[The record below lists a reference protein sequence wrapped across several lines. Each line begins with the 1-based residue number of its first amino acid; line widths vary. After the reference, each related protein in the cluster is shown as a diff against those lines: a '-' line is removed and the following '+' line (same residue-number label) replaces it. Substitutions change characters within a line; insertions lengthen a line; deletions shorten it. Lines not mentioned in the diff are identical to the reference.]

1 MTFCVPVVCAQIG
14 CMLKVCYGIRIVFCH
29 CVASLLGFVVS
40 TACSGD
46 GVTDAVAA
54 EEISTLGVTC
64 FVEWNKSG
72 GGYGVSS
79 NVEMRYKAVNMC
91 WYTP

>member
-1 MTFCVPVVCAQIG
+1 MGSCVSAVCW
-14 CMLKVCYGIRIVFCH
+14 
-29 CVASLLGFVVS
+29 
-40 TACSGD
+40 GD
-46 GVTDAVAA
+46 VVAA
-54 EEISTLGVTC
+54 VVDGKISILGSAC

-79 NVEMRYKAVNMC
+79 SVAMRYKAVNTC

>member
-29 CVASLLGFVVS
+29 CVASLLGSLVS
-40 TACSGD
+40 TVCSD
-46 GVTDAVAA
+46 GGVATEEA
-54 EEISTLGVTC
+54 EEISILGVVC

-72 GGYGVSS
+72 GGYGVSNS
-79 NVEMRYKAVNMC
+79 VEMRYNAVNMC